1 MKGVKNKIILLCFYF
16 QKCVPTFIGYF
27 PTLFLSF
34 SILPFALH
42 GLLQIANSL
51 ILSRQALRLSRH
63 FAIGVD
69 DQLNSGRS
77 FVFIIFVYYCLP
89 ELSRSHS
96 FNIEESYAEIYSPLS
111 CSIFS
116 PKLNIRNS
124 YILYKKFS
132 DRRTNDFI
140 TKHLKFRIIPLNV
153 IN

>member
-16 QKCVPTFIGYF
+16 QKCVQTFIGYF

-69 DQLNSGRS
+69 DLLNSGRS

-96 FNIEESYAEIYSPLS
+96 FNIEESYAEINIASLVRILHNEISRFEIRY
-111 CSIFS
+111 CSEWFLIEFS
-116 PKLNIRNS
+116 EIS
-124 YILYKKFS
+124 
-132 DRRTNDFI
+132 
-140 TKHLKFRIIPLNV
+140 
-153 IN
+153 

>member
-16 QKCVPTFIGYF
+16 QKCVQTFIGYF

-96 FNIEESYAEIYSPLS
+96 FNIEESYAEINIASLVRILHNEISRFEIRY
-111 CSIFS
+111 CSEWFLIEFS
-116 PKLNIRNS
+116 EIS
-124 YILYKKFS
+124 
-132 DRRTNDFI
+132 
-140 TKHLKFRIIPLNV
+140 
-153 IN
+153 

>member
-16 QKCVPTFIGYF
+16 QKCEQTFIGYF

-96 FNIEESYAEIYSPLS
+96 FNIEESYAEINIASLVRILHNEISRFEIRY
-111 CSIFS
+111 CSEWFLIEFS
-116 PKLNIRNS
+116 EIS
-124 YILYKKFS
+124 
-132 DRRTNDFI
+132 
-140 TKHLKFRIIPLNV
+140 
-153 IN
+153 